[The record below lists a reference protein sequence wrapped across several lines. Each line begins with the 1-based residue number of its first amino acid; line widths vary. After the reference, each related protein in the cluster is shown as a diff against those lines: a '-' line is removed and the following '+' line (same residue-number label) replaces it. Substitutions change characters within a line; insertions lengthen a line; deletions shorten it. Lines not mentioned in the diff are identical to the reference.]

1 MNESRVAKRYATA
14 LFNLALQ
21 QQAVE
26 ELDKELHD
34 LAQVFRSRRLLMFL
48 EQPQVSS
55 AQKEAALM
63 RAFGERSHPLVQN
76 LLRLML
82 RKKRISQFG
91 DVAEYFDLLTDRY
104 RGVEEIT
111 VITAVE
117 MEERDY
123 ERMLEKVMKFS
134 EYPKLRLIKRIDPR
148 IVGGYII
155 QLGRDK
161 VIDMSL
167 HTALG
172 MLHRRMVKHRLF

>member
-82 RKKRISQFG
+82 RKRGPKISVWVWDAQIM
-91 DVAEYFDLLTDRY
+91 EYDDTQALDA
-104 RGVEEIT
+104 G
-111 VITAVE
+111 
-117 MEERDY
+117 
-123 ERMLEKVMKFS
+123 
-134 EYPKLRLIKRIDPR
+134 R
-148 IVGGYII
+148 IV
-155 QLGRDK
+155 LGTRDNGIM
-161 VIDMSL
+161 VPRVTIY
-167 HTALG
+167 G
-172 MLHRRMVKHRLF
+172 RRAD